1 MSENTV
7 DSSINDIRQAVN
19 AARTTSNAVRSAS
32 NAAKKT
38 ARGIKAAS
46 SAVKNAGVKGAMK
59 MAAKGAVKGAT
70 VAVKKLAIKLAI
82 ALGPV
87 LIILLLLSTV
97 LSFFE
102 IRDPNEYLTE
112 GITYDEVSDVYYD
125 ANGKMLPVAYIDE
138 QGNWYSETGA
148 IIGTTEE
155 YFYGKK
161 TTVDDGEDYHLED
174 YDYLEDGE
182 DKYKEALQLQIDAV
196 RKRIKKRADEVLQAV
211 YSMEGEYKELIKE
224 SSRYK
229 DKGYKDLEEDMMVV
243 AEEIDDAAALKLI
256 ALYTIQYGGDAFTTE
271 TGDLLRYV
279 GNSSLFGGKSTMV
292 NLGHGIK
299 TPISNWSGTFMPQYA
314 IEQALYEKDHLGFVV
329 AKEKGCAAADLLLC
343 VHAPS
348 LSEIFIVDVARTEP
362 TEETETVPVLDEE
375 GNPVLNE
382 FGEPMYEERLKTE
395 MVPVLDEDGEPVLD
409 EKGDPVYEE
418 RTIMVENV
426 YAKAL
431 INIYIG
437 VRDVDELARLANL
450 TLEPKP
456 AVQEGTEG
464 E

>member
-125 ANGKMLPVAYIDE
+125 ANGK
-138 QGNWYSETGA
+138 N
-148 IIGTTEE
+148 
-155 YFYGKK
+155 
-161 TTVDDGEDYHLED
+161 GEDYHLED

-229 DKGYKDLEEDMMVV
+229 DKGYKDLEVDMMVV

-292 NLGHGIK
+292 NLGYGIK